1 MEKNRSGGMAQGS
14 EILVGPA
21 CSVSVSILAFEKAP
35 QRFSRSQFP
44 HLQNGHQFL
53 LMTSKDYGEV
63 CLLMMLRML
72 GTYKYFPR
80 RAGIFPLAIRL
91 EEVCSNS
98 SVHL

>member
-1 MEKNRSGGMAQGS
+1 MHKGSNSGPL
-14 EILVGPA
+14 LVSAATWGKM
-21 CSVSVSILAFEKAP
+21 SNS
-35 QRFSRSQFP
+35 SRSQFP